1 MKNNFTIGGDL
12 TMATGKKPVIIH
24 HITDNNYTDCG
35 VDLYEWESKDVKAK
49 TRKTWAAVINSP
61 RACKR
66 CLAAKKKQDA
76 TKALNKKWK
85 SAKVGC
91 SV

>member
-1 MKNNFTIGGDL
+1 
-12 TMATGKKPVIIH
+12 MATVKKPNVIIH
-24 HITDNNYTDCG
+24 HADTSHYTSCG
-35 VDLYEWESKDVKAK
+35 VDIYDWSRHDRKAK
-49 TRKTWAAVINSP
+49 TRKTWAAVVNNP
-61 RACKR
+61 RGCKR

-91 SV
+91 VV